1 MTKPKVGFAGRHV
14 PLPRSR
20 ILRVSLGIALV
31 VGGFVGFLP
40 ILGFWMLPLGIII
53 LSIDFAIARRFRRRT
68 VVWWGR
74 RQQKRRA

>member
-1 MTKPKVGFAGRHV
+1 MTRPKVGFAGRHV

-20 ILRVSLGIALV
+20 LLRVSLGVALV
-31 VGGFVGFLP
+31 MGGLVGFLP
-40 ILGFWMLPLGIII
+40 ILGFWMVPLGVII
-53 LSIDFAIARRFRRRT
+53 LSIDLAIARRFRRRI